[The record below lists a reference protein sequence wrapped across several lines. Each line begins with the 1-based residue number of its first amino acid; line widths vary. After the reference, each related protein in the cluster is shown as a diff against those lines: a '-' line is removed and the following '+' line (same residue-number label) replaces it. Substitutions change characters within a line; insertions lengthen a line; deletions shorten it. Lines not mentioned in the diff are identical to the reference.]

1 MSDPNLSGSESY
13 GAHSRRLLLVA
24 TFILLPIAAIQGQ
37 DHDDEH
43 DHDHDHLHFSHPL
56 VTESPSPDTKL
67 RIDYLG
73 VRTSGST
80 GVHENEFRLEG
91 EYAFN
96 NAVSLA
102 IVTPFISRTAP
113 VVERASGLGNIELS
127 LKAAS
132 LAFGE
137 RGFLLGGGLSAAL
150 PTGSDAKGIGSS
162 HLLEL
167 EPFLD
172 AGYKRDALE
181 LVGFATL
188 SSTFRRRAGEEAER
202 DLTFDFSTLYRIQSR
217 LEGLIEVTT
226 TRALIGDESGIQ
238 QTFIAPGFK
247 AYPFTNRKLMFG
259 ASVEIGTGAGHETHA
274 LLVSGFYH
282 F

>member
-1 MSDPNLSGSESY
+1 MSKPNLSGSELY
-13 GAHSRRLLLVA
+13 GAYSRRLLLVT
-24 TFILLPIAAIQGQ
+24 TFFLAPLAGMHAQ
-37 DHDDEH
+37 EH
-43 DHDHDHLHFSHPL
+43 EDDHDHDHLHFSHPL

-67 RIDYLG
+67 RLDYLG
-73 VRTSGST
+73 LHTSDVT
-80 GVHENEFRLEG
+80 GVRENVFRLEG
-91 EYAFN
+91 EYSFN
-96 NAVSLA
+96 HSVSLA

-113 VVERASGLGNIELS
+113 AAERASGLGNIELS

-137 RGFLLGGGLSAAL
+137 HGLLLGGGLSAAL
-150 PTGSDAKGIGSS
+150 PTGSDTKGIGSS
-162 HLLEL
+162 HLVDL
-167 EPFLD
+167 EPFID

-202 DLTFDFSTLYRIQSR
+202 DLTFDFSALYQIQPR

-226 TRALIGDESGIQ
+226 ARALIGPESGSQ
-238 QTFIAPGFK
+238 QTFVAPGFK
-247 AYPFTNRKLMFG
+247 VYPFRTRKLMFG
-259 ASVEIGTGAGHETHA
+259 ASVVFGTGVVHDMHA
-274 LLVSGFYH
+274 LLLSGFYH

>member
-1 MSDPNLSGSESY
+1 MSNPNLTGSGFR
-13 GAHSRRLLLVA
+13 GAHSRHLILVA
-24 TFILLPIAAIQGQ
+24 ALFLTPLTVIQAQ
-37 DHDDEH
+37 DQEN

-67 RIDYLG
+67 RLDYIG
-73 VRTSGST
+73 FRMNNPSGI
-80 GVHENEFRLEG
+80 HENVFRLEG
-91 EYAFN
+91 EYAFTRS
-96 NAVSLA
+96 VSLA
-102 IVTPFISRTAP
+102 VVTPFISRTAP
-113 VVERASGLGNIELS
+113 AGERASGLGNIELS

-137 RGFLLGGGLSAAL
+137 HGLLLGGGLSAAL
-150 PTGSDAKGIGSS
+150 PTGSDVKGIGSS
-162 HLLEL
+162 HLVEL

-188 SSTFRRRAGEEAER
+188 SSSFRRRSGEEAER
-202 DLTFDFSTLYRIQSR
+202 SLTFDFATLCKIRSR

-226 TRALIGDESGIQ
+226 TRALIGPESGIQ
-238 QTFIAPGFK
+238 QTFVAPGFK
-247 AYPFTNRKLMFG
+247 VYPFTNRKFMFG
-259 ASVEIGTGAGHETHA
+259 ASFEIGTGVIHDAYA
-274 LLVSGFYH
+274 LLLSGFYH

>member
-1 MSDPNLSGSESY
+1 MSNPNLVGSGVP
-13 GAHSRRLLLVA
+13 GAQSRRS
-24 TFILLPIAAIQGQ
+24 ILIAALFLMPLTGMKAQ
-37 DHDDEH
+37 EH
-43 DHDHDHLHFSHPL
+43 EVDHDHDHLHFSHPL

-67 RIDYLG
+67 RLDYIG
-73 VRTSGST
+73 TRTNDPT
-80 GVHENEFRLEG
+80 GVGDNTFRIEG
-91 EYAFN
+91 EYSFN
-96 NAVSLA
+96 QSVSLA

-113 VVERASGLGNIELS
+113 PAERASGLGNVELS

-137 RGFLLGGGLSAAL
+137 RGLLLGGGLSAAL
-150 PTGSDAKGIGSS
+150 PTGSDTKGIGSA
-162 HLLEL
+162 HLVEL

-172 AGYKRDALE
+172 AGFKRDALE
-181 LVGFATL
+181 LVGFALL
-188 SSTFRRRAGEEAER
+188 SSTVHRRVGEEAER
-202 DLTFDFSTLYRIQSR
+202 NLTFDFSALYRLQSR

-226 TRALIGDESGIQ
+226 ARALVGAESGSQ

-247 AYPFTNRKLMFG
+247 VYPFTNRKLMFG
-259 ASVEIGTGAGHETHA
+259 ASAELGTGAVRDTRA

>member
-1 MSDPNLSGSESY
+1 MSTPSLFCSGLR
-13 GAHSRRLLLVA
+13 GAHSRRP
-24 TFILLPIAAIQGQ
+24 ILIAALFLIPLTGMKAQKQ
-37 DHDDEH
+37 DD
-43 DHDHDHLHFSHPL
+43 DHDHDHLHFSHPV

-67 RIDYLG
+67 RLDYIG
-73 VRTSGST
+73 TRTSDPT
-80 GVHENEFRLEG
+80 GLDENTFRLEG

-96 NAVSLA
+96 HSVSLA

-113 VVERASGLGNIELS
+113 AAERASGLGNIELS

-137 RGFLLGGGLSAAL
+137 HGLLLGSGLSAAL
-150 PTGSDAKGIGSS
+150 PTGSDAKAIGSA
-162 HLLEL
+162 HLVEL

-202 DLTFDFSTLYRIQSR
+202 NLTFDFSTLYRIHSR
-217 LEGLIEVTT
+217 LEGMIEMTT
-226 TRALIGDESGIQ
+226 ARALVGAESGSQ
-238 QTFIAPGFK
+238 QTFIAPGLK
-247 AYPFTNRKLMFG
+247 VYPFTNRQLMFG
-259 ASVEIGTGAGHETHA
+259 ASLELGTGIVHDTRA
-274 LLVSGFYH
+274 LLLSGFYH